1 MGRQAR
7 KTLSRVCVSQ
17 KKGGALLRRILLIF
31 GAVTL
36 VGAFAL
42 PARAQEAD
50 EAEGTE
56 AAEAACVEV
65 AENVLAILPSYEE
78 GEVTVQEAAEE
89 IALEL
94 ESVVTEG
101 VSCSQDQIQEFL
113 SFIEETYGASD
124 VV

>member
-1 MGRQAR
+1 
-7 KTLSRVCVSQ
+7 V
-17 KKGGALLRRILLIF
+17 LRRILLIF

-50 EAEGTE
+50 EAEGMEGME

-78 GEVTVQEAAEE
+78 GEVTAQEAAEE

-94 ESVVTEG
+94 ESVVTEQ

-124 VV
+124 VVDNLCSEHGSVEDTA